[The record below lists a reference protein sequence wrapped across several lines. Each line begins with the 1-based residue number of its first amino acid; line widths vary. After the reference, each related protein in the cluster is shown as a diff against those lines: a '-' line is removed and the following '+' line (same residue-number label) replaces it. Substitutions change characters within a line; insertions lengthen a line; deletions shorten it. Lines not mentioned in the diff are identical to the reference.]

1 MAIGDTVQAGLMRID
16 TSAYERAGQAN
27 ANANKAFGNALNQVA
42 KGFIEGQEKRA
53 RAEEMT
59 GYLMNQGVSE
69 KDAKAIAKN
78 PFLQKEYQRKKG
90 AEQQMKIEG
99 NRLKMEAQKLAA
111 QQRSSASQAFQKN
124 REMDMKEELFR
135 TQQDEIREDKQ
146 AKGDF
151 LSEYFSSAPTGEL
164 NEAGQETV
172 ANYQAFAAPEDPR
185 TNAFIQETLQNPEF
199 QQTEPVMDMTGNR
212 FAQQF
217 ADKSPEVQQLAL
229 NFMQARQ
236 KDAPSISRVVNME
249 DGQGGFQQ
257 VGVDSAGNPI
267 RNFGPPKPSGMFA
280 TPEQQAD
287 ARAKTLSVDN
297 ANEFVNAQRNSALDS
312 AKSIRPA
319 TRALTLLEK
328 GDLETGGISEL
339 KTNAIAMLDSL
350 GIPIDKETMDK
361 VSNTQNFRAE
371 VGKFLFENISN
382 TKGSISEKEMDIF
395 AKISPGLQ
403 MTPEANKTLLNYV
416 IKKAERDKEKVKFIQ
431 KMRRDGVSITEQ
443 RNKLEDYMLDND
455 LSEILSPIAGETSEQ
470 QPFRSPQG
478 NVNGKVVGTKPNGD
492 KLIEVNG
499 KIFVQ
504 PAQ

>member
-16 TSAYERAGQAN
+16 PSAIERAGQAN
-27 ANANKAFGNALNQVA
+27 AKANQAFGQALGEVA
-42 KGFIEGQEKRA
+42 KGYFVGQEKKA
-53 RAEEMT
+53 RANEIKEE
-59 GYLMNQGVSE
+59 LMRNGVPE
-69 KDAKAIAKN
+69 DAAANISKN
-78 PFLQKEYQRKKG
+78 PFLQKEHARKEEAENRMNIARLAQRSAG
-90 AEQQMKIEG
+90 DA
-99 NRLKMEAQKLAA
+99 LAQKA
-111 QQRSSASQAFQKN
+111 AFQ
-124 REMDMKEELFR
+124 
-135 TQQDEIREDKQ
+135 QDAKDEKAKAEQ

-151 LSEYFSSAPTGEL
+151 LGKYFSSVPTGEL
-164 NEAGQETV
+164 NEAGQEEV
-172 ANYQAFAAPEDPR
+172 ANFQAFAAPEDPR
-185 TNAFIQETLQNPEF
+185 TNPFIQETLQNPEF

-236 KDAPSISRVVNME
+236 KDAPSISRVVYME

-267 RNFGPPKPSGMFA
+267 RSFGPPKPSGMFA
-280 TPEQQAD
+280 TPDQQAEG
-287 ARAKTLSVDN
+287 RAKILSVDN
-297 ANEFVNAQRNSALDS
+297 ANDFVNTQRNSALES

-328 GDLETGGISEL
+328 GDLETGGVAEL

-350 GIPIDKETMDK
+350 GIPIDKGTMDK

-416 IKKAERDKEKVKFIQ
+416 IKKAERDKDKVKFIQ

-443 RNKLEDYMLDND
+443 RNKLEGYILDND
-455 LSEILSPIAGETSEQ
+455 LSEILSPIAGEPTEQ

-478 NVNGKVVGTKPNGD
+478 DVNGKVVGTTPNGD
-492 KLIEVNG
+492 KLIDVNG

>member
-1 MAIGDTVQAGLMRID
+1 MAIGDTVQAGLMKVD
-16 TSAYERAGQAN
+16 PSALERAGQAQAK
-27 ANANKAFGNALNQVA
+27 ANQAFGTALSQVA
-42 KGFIEGQEKRA
+42 QGYIIGQEKKA
-53 RAEEMT
+53 RANEIKDE
-59 GYLMNQGVSE
+59 LMRAGVSE
-69 KDAKAIAKN
+69 KAAMNIAKN
-78 PFLQKEYQRKKG
+78 PFLQKEYSRKKEAESRMEIAKMQVMSQMAASG
-90 AEQQMKIEG
+90 AARAQDAA
-99 NRLKMEAQKLAA
+99 KMEED
-111 QQRSSASQAFQKN
+111 R
-124 REMDMKEELFR
+124 RRYEIG
-135 TQQDEIREDKQ
+135 QDKIRESEE

-151 LSEYFSSAPTGEL
+151 LGKFYSSVPTGEL
-164 NEAGQETV
+164 NEAGQEEV
-172 ANYQAFAAPEDPR
+172 ANFQAFTAPEDPR
-185 TNAFIQETLQNPEF
+185 TNPFIQETLQNPEF

-217 ADKSPEVQQLAL
+217 ADESPEVQQLAL

-236 KDAPSISRVVNME
+236 KDAPTISRVVNQLNPE
-249 DGQGGFQQ
+249 TGEYEQIARDQF
-257 VGVDSAGNPI
+257 GNPI
-267 RNFGPPKPSGMFA
+267 ANYGPPKPSGMFA
-280 TPEQQAD
+280 SPEEQAD

-297 ANEFVNAQRNSALDS
+297 ANEFVNTQRNEALDS

-328 GDLETGGISEL
+328 GDLETGGVAEL

-350 GIPIDKETMDK
+350 GIPIDKETMDR

-416 IKKAERDKEKVKFIQ
+416 IKKAERDKDKVKFIQ

-478 NVNGKVVGTKPNGD
+478 DVNGKVVGTKPNGD
-492 KLIEVNG
+492 KLIDVNG
-499 KIFVQ
+499 QIFVQ

>member
-1 MAIGDTVQAGLMRID
+1 MRNGANEED
-16 TSAYERAGQAN
+16 AN
-27 ANANKAFGNALNQVA
+27 AMTKSPQALEMFNQKLARDQQMDIAKMQVA
-42 KGFIEGQEKRA
+42 AR
-53 RAEEMT
+53 RAE
-59 GYLMNQGVSE
+59 G
-69 KDAKAIAKN
+69 
-78 PFLQKEYQRKKG
+78 G
-90 AEQQMKIEG
+90 A
-99 NRLKMEAQKLAA
+99 NRAQVAAKMEAEQNLRNQDVADTN
-111 QQRSSASQAFQKN
+111 AFIDTLYSK
-124 REMDMKEELFR
+124 
-135 TQQDEIREDKQ
+135 
-146 AKGDF
+146 
-151 LSEYFSSAPTGEL
+151 SPTGEL
-164 NEAGQETV
+164 NKAGEQEV
-172 ANYQAFAAPEDPR
+172 ENFKAFAAPEDPR
-185 TNAFIQETLQNPEF
+185 INPFIEQTLQDPQFQETA
-199 QQTEPVMDMTGNR
+199 PVISLTGNT
-212 FAQQF
+212 FMEQF
-217 ADKSPEVQQLAL
+217 ETPGSRRLAYNYL
-229 NFMQARQ
+229 QSRQ

-267 RNFGPPKPSGMFA
+267 KSFGPPKPSGMFA
-280 TPEQQAD
+280 TPDQQAD

-297 ANEFVNAQRNSALDS
+297 ANDFVNDQRNSALDS

-328 GDLETGGISEL
+328 GDLETGGVAEL

-350 GIPIDKETMDK
+350 GIPIDKETMDR

-443 RNKLEDYMLDND
+443 RNKLEDYMLEND

-470 QPFRSPQG
+470 QSFRSPQG

>member
-16 TSAYERAGQAN
+16 PSAIERAGQAN
-27 ANANKAFGNALNQVA
+27 ANANQAFGLALGEVA
-42 KGFIEGQEKRA
+42 KGYFIGQEKKA
-53 RAEEMT
+53 RANEIKEE
-59 GYLMNQGVSE
+59 LMRSGLPE
-69 KDAKAIAKN
+69 DAAANISKN

-90 AEQQMKIEG
+90 AEQQMKIEEG
-99 NRLKMEAQKLAA
+99 RIAQMAANRRSAQKIAGDKAA
-111 QQRSSASQAFQKN
+111 QIQSEKDLIRAEA
-124 REMDMKEELFR
+124 DEL
-135 TQQDEIREDKQ
+135 KQ

-151 LSEYFSSAPTGEL
+151 LGEYFSSVPTGEL
-164 NEAGQETV
+164 NEEGQETV
-172 ANYQAFAAPEDPR
+172 ANFEAFAPPEDPR

-267 RNFGPPKPSGMFA
+267 RSFGPPKPSGMFA
-280 TPEQQAD
+280 TPDQQAD

-328 GDLETGGISEL
+328 GDLDTGGISEF

-350 GIPIDKETMDK
+350 GIPMDKQTMDK
-361 VSNTQNFRAE
+361 VANTQNFRAE

-416 IKKAERDKEKVKFIQ
+416 IKKAERDKDKVKFIQ
-431 KMRRDGVSITEQ
+431 KMRRDGVSVTEQ
-443 RNKLEDYMLDND
+443 RNKLEDYILDND